1 MSSNKLDFEET
12 ELRLGLP
19 GGARKNVYGDNDTC
33 NVNGKRGFVDLK
45 LNLSSDINNIK
56 NSTHKTPAAK
66 YVSLNCIFFY
76 FSKKQKKVYK

>member
-19 GGARKNVYGDNDTC
+19 GGARKNVHDDTC

-66 YVSLNCIFFY
+66 YVSLNFIFFY
-76 FSKKQKKVYK
+76 FSKKKKRSI